1 VVGRVATGVGAA
13 VCPGWVEVKWV
24 GWVEGM
30 GVCCVVVK
38 V

>member
-1 VVGRVATGVGAA
+1 VVRRVAARVGAA
-13 VCPGWVEVKWV
+13 VCPGWVDGKGG

-30 GVCCVVVK
+30 GVCWVVVK

>member
-1 VVGRVATGVGAA
+1 VVGRVAAGVGAA
-13 VCPGWVEVKWV
+13 IG

-30 GVCCVVVK
+30 GVCWVVVK